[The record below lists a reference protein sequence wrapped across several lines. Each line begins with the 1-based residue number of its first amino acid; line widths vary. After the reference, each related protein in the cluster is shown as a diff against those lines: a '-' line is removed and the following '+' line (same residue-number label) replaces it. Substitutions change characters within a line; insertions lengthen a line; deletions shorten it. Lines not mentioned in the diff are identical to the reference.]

1 MLKGNPRALQLA
13 LALCVPFQVIAIFL
27 ILLFRGFSFWLN
39 SGKLICG
46 TITVTCTAIE
56 LVMHSFNGAIIGL
69 LFYNLVF
76 IGIPT
81 LVSVLFLCILFSVS
95 VVGKKKV

>member
-1 MLKGNPRALQLA
+1 
-13 LALCVPFQVIAIFL
+13 
-27 ILLFRGFSFWLN
+27 
-39 SGKLICG
+39 
-46 TITVTCTAIE
+46 
-56 LVMHSFNGAIIGL
+56 MHSFNGAIIGL